1 MKETWKRPEGD
12 LKETQWRRKDKGYL
26 GVIVNRQSRRL
37 GGDLKETWRRLEG
50 DPVEKDGQGDLE
62 GVVKQEVKDLSW
74 SGGQIQ
80 KLRADR

>member
-1 MKETWKRPEGD
+1 MKETWKRPEED
-12 LKETQWRRKDKGYL
+12 LKETQWRRDRGYL
-26 GVIVNRQSRRL
+26 RVIVNRQSQRL

-74 SGGQIQ
+74 SGGQVQ